1 MDPTSFDEIMRVQ
14 RMMASRVMNESSMDS
29 KIKLLGVLR
38 DLSTGPNAKIMREH
52 IIYESQMEGIM
63 ESEVMRLLEELK
75 NDDMVQETPEG
86 DIILT

>member
-1 MDPTSFDEIMRVQ
+1 MDPNSFDEIMRVQ

-29 KIKLLGVLR
+29 KIKLLNILR

-52 IIYESQMEGIM
+52 INYEAQMEGMM
-63 ESEVMRLLEELK
+63 ESEVMRLIEELK
-75 NDDMVQETPEG
+75 SDRLVEETKEG